1 MKWLKINDKNFTAK
15 LINVQYTIDTNN
27 VTYQGKP
34 VQVYGR
40 RTCDITIELI
50 VNNSEYNY
58 ITNLYDNFI
67 KFELL
72 SSDLKAE
79 GCFIRTITIDTNKLK
94 LEIVSDYIKPKDLS
108 ERRDEIIDEILNE
121 TSNKNII

>member
-1 MKWLKINDKNFTAK
+1 MKWLKINDKNFTAT

-27 VTYQGKP
+27 VTY
-34 VQVYGR
+34 QVYGR

-67 KFELL
+67 KFEL
-72 SSDLKAE
+72 SSGDLKAN
-79 GCFIRTITIDTNKLK
+79 GCFIRTITVDTNKLK

-121 TSNKNII
+121 TSNINII